1 MIELYLLL
9 IIRYRNISTDYP
21 EVDLCQDIY
30 VEDLT
35 LFRQQQLKTPFI
47 VNYIM
52 LSLSL
57 SLSHSFSLSFG
68 VNSINIYM
76 YNYKCLSLAIISFCI
91 ISQQRSGRE
100 EVIAS
105 DKLLLIVIIN
115 SGNRIVWSYKTNR
128 IPPEGK
134 RREMGVRS

>member
-52 LSLSL
+52 LSL

-134 RREMGVRS
+134 RGEMGVRS